1 MGETTYESVGVSACE
16 RERERRGENRRLAR
30 QLNHVIENAYQTD
43 SAPSVCLPP
52 THGHST
58 PIPCG
63 SRPIRALVHCYSNHG
78 ARWGGSPCLHG
89 NCICLQRVKEDR
101 WSALSSPCQSDARL
115 SENVCG
121 FFCCFFFFIA
131 SSTRLKWRWAQQE
144 AFSHWQLLVFLMEL
158 LIREL
163 LRETITVTGC
173 FLFGVFGSVSSEDC
187 TGHRVLTYGIN
198 STEHLF
204 SCIYDKLEGKGYDWI
219 NKELICS
226 SRYQNTHPADW
237 CSLECTIKKKR
248 FSIINQNGDFCF
260 PNSGYY

>member
-1 MGETTYESVGVSACE
+1 MSQSVCLRE
-16 RERERRGENRRLAR
+16 RERERDGGRIGVWLGNSTMWLKTHIKPILLP
-30 QLNHVIENAYQTD
+30 Q
-43 SAPSVCLPP
+43 SASHPP
-52 THGHST
+52 TGTAPQFHA
-58 PIPCG
+58 
-63 SRPIRALVHCYSNHG
+63 ALDQSGRSFTAIVTMAPAEG
-78 ARWGGSPCLHG
+78 AHHVSMETASVYNVWRRTGGALCRH
-89 NCICLQRVKEDR
+89 RVSQTLDYLR
-101 WSALSSPCQSDARL
+101 MSA
-115 SENVCG
+115 V
-121 FFCCFFFFIA
+121 FFVVFFFFIA

-237 CSLECTIKKKR
+237 CSLECTIKKK
-248 FSIINQNGDFCF
+248 DLV
-260 PNSGYY
+260 

>member
-1 MGETTYESVGVSACE
+1 MSPWKLHLFTTCEGGPVERSVVTVSV
-16 RERERRGENRRLAR
+16 RRSIIWE
-30 QLNHVIENAYQTD
+30 
-43 SAPSVCLPP
+43 CL
-52 THGHST
+52 
-58 PIPCG
+58 
-63 SRPIRALVHCYSNHG
+63 R
-78 ARWGGSPCLHG
+78 
-89 NCICLQRVKEDR
+89 
-101 WSALSSPCQSDARL
+101 
-115 SENVCG
+115 
-121 FFCCFFFFIA
+121 FFLLFFFVIA

-226 SRYQNTHPADW
+226 SRYETHTRLIDAPSSAR
-237 CSLECTIKKKR
+237 LKKK
-248 FSIINQNGDFCF
+248 DLV
-260 PNSGYY
+260 

>member
-1 MGETTYESVGVSACE
+1 MSQSVCLRV

-78 ARWGGSPCLHG
+78 ARWGGSPGLHG

-121 FFCCFFFFIA
+121 FFLLFFFFYCFFNEA
-131 SSTRLKWRWAQQE
+131 EVTMSTA
-144 AFSHWQLLVFLMEL
+144 
-158 LIREL
+158 
-163 LRETITVTGC
+163 G
-173 FLFGVFGSVSSEDC
+173 GVFTLTIISVFN
-187 TGHRVLTYGIN
+187 GAIN
-198 STEHLF
+198 QGAAERNDHSDGLF
-204 SCIYDKLEGKGYDWI
+204 SLRCLRLNILWRLYRTPCSYIRYKLNRAFI
-219 NKELICS
+219 
-226 SRYQNTHPADW
+226 
-237 CSLECTIKKKR
+237 
-248 FSIINQNGDFCF
+248 
-260 PNSGYY
+260 